1 VSDGRLFPC
10 YPLVGRLRLQGRRS
24 WSDEER
30 SPIELGSRSSR
41 SCPSTAKAGANGG
54 ETIALSSTPSSGSCA
69 PVRPGATSRRDTV
82 PGRDLLLKSFNR
94 WRRDGTWDRLLT
106 HAQTKNDALG
116 EVEWEV
122 SVDEHGDPSSSQ
134 HAAGARS
141 EPSAE
146 RTKKGALKPQRRGF
160 GTQQGRLFYQDPPR
174 LLRWQRPPALSG
186 VLTPGQRHSR
196 ARNLRN
202 CLQAVRVPRPQRAP
216 QAGLASGLLLTC

>member
-82 PGRDLLLKSFNR
+82 PGRDLLLKSFSR

-160 GTQQGRLFYQDPPR
+160 LGRSRGGFSTKIHLASCDGKGRP
-174 LLRWQRPPALSG
+174 LSVVCSPPASAIAEHA
-186 VLTPGQRHSR
+186 T
-196 ARNLRN
+196 
-202 CLQAVRVPRPQRAP
+202 
-216 QAGLASGLLLTC
+216 